1 MSGTSRRSRSPWF
14 GGMPM
19 RNHPTVVPLVQL
31 FSALLFASSVALA
44 ISPVRNDQGVT
55 FVTGGA
61 GTEERNALEALGH
74 DFNLKLTMAL
84 NDGHFVGDV
93 TVRIRDANGRTVL
106 DTVAKGPLLYAKLD
120 PGTYGVSC
128 SMNGKNQEQTAHV
141 EAKGQEQVKC
151 TWPSE

>member
-1 MSGTSRRSRSPWF
+1 
-14 GGMPM
+14 M
-19 RNHPTVVPLVQL
+19 RYNSIVARLACQGAALV
-31 FSALLFASSVALA
+31 FATQVALA

-61 GTEERNALEALGH
+61 GTEERDALDAMGH

-93 TVRIRDANGRTVL
+93 TVRIRDTNGRTVL

-128 SMNGKNQEQTAHV
+128 TLNGKSQEQTAHV
-141 EAKGQEQVKC
+141 GQGQEQLKC
-151 TWPSE
+151 TWASE